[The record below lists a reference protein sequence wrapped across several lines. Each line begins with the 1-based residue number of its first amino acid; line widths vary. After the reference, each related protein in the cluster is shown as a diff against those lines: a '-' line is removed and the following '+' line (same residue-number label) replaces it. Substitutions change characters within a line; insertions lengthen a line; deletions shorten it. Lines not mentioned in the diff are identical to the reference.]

1 MTNIQQRPFTMIY
14 NDYLESTIFENPY
27 QITLYM
33 VLKKFVNKD
42 NQCFPSL
49 KKLAS
54 TAKMCIRKVQY
65 TLLELKEKH
74 LITIEHRKNPDGGYT
89 SNLYTIYDINKLQS
103 TKKDITMPEKAA
115 SVDTITVVEETV
127 SDTTVMPIKEK
138 KFVPAPTKV
147 ADTNK
152 NTKLETNDT
161 TKLVK
166 SQGKLS
172 ERYTLNQIHQHFEYD
187 FLVQDP
193 HYTRDDI
200 DSVMSILHTALNTTK
215 QVIKISGENKP
226 SLVVINKLMK
236 LNMLDI
242 QYAIDKFKEQTGKIK
257 NPSSYMLTIL
267 YNSKE
272 QAHLDFSNMVQHDM
286 YGKITKP
293 SEMIIGQQANYN
305 KNKSKNQFHQFNQRE
320 MTKEKLD
327 ELEHKLLN
335 NEAITGLD
343 TINKEDY

>member
-74 LITIEHRKNPDGGYT
+74 LITIEHRKNPDGGHT
-89 SNLYTIYDINKLQS
+89 SNLYTIHDIKKLQS
-103 TKKDITMPEKAA
+103 TKKDITMPEKA
-115 SVDTITVVEETV
+115 V
-127 SDTTVMPIKEK
+127 SDTTVMSIKEK
-138 KFVPAPTKV
+138 KSIPAPTKV
-147 ADTNK
+147 AGINK
-152 NTKLETNDT
+152 NKKLKINDT
-161 TKLVK
+161 TKSIK
-166 SQGKLS
+166 SQDKLS
-172 ERYTLNQIHQHFEYD
+172 ERYTLYQIHKHFEYN
-187 FLVQDP
+187 FLIQDP
-193 HYTRDDI
+193 HYTKDDI

-215 QVIKISGENKP
+215 PFIKINGENKP
-226 SLVVINKLMK
+226 SVVVIGKLMK

-286 YGKITKP
+286 YGKITKS
-293 SEMIIGQQANYN
+293 SEMTIGQQSNTQANYN

-335 NEAITGLD
+335 N
-343 TINKEDY
+343 

>member
-1 MTNIQQRPFTMIY
+1 MTNILQRPFTMIY

-74 LITIEHRKNPDGGYT
+74 LITIEHRKNPDGGHT
-89 SNLYTIYDINKLQS
+89 SNLYTIHDINKLQS

-115 SVDTITVVEETV
+115 SVDTMAMPEKAV

-152 NTKLETNDT
+152 NKKLRINDT

-166 SQGKLS
+166 SQEKSS
-172 ERYTLNQIHQHFEYD
+172 ERYTLDQIHKHFEYN
-187 FLVQDP
+187 FLIQNP
-193 HYTRDDI
+193 HYTKDDI

-215 QVIKISGENKP
+215 QVIKINGENKP
-226 SLVVINKLMK
+226 FLVVINKLMK

-286 YGKITKP
+286 YGKITKLP
-293 SEMIIGQQANYN
+293 EMTTGQQSDLQGNYIQ
-305 KNKSKNQFHQFNQRE
+305 NKSKNQFHQFNQRE

-335 NEAITGLD
+335 H
-343 TINKEDY
+343 